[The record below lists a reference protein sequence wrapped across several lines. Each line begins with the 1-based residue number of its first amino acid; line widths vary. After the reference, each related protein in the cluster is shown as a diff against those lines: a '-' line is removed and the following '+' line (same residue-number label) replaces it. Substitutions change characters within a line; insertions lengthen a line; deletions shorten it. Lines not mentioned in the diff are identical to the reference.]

1 MEIIKSHSNLVHYYK
16 IFINGLP
23 HARNYGLNQ
32 AIDEI
37 IIFCDDDVIPT
48 DNFIKNHIR
57 NYKDKEVG
65 GVGGRIIQ
73 NGKQSYPFPSAKYA
87 ENEKI

>member
-37 IIFCDDDVIPT
+37 IIPFARYKIRRER
-48 DNFIKNHIR
+48 KHIEPPQSG
-57 NYKDKEVG
+57 KE
-65 GVGGRIIQ
+65 
-73 NGKQSYPFPSAKYA
+73 S
-87 ENEKI
+87 